1 MRKMMLL
8 AAALLGI
15 VMLSARPV
23 AQAGSPC
30 TVPASWGRL
39 ASTSTGSFSNT
50 IFAFEAADGTVRT
63 VPGNC
68 KSPAAP
74 IDMIHRSAD

>member
-1 MRKMMLL
+1 MRKALL
-8 AAALLGI
+8 ICAALIAAALLYAQPE
-15 VMLSARPV
+15 AR
-23 AQAGSPC
+23 AGNPC

-39 ASTSTGSFSNT
+39 ASITTGSFSMT

-68 KSPAAP
+68 KSPASP
-74 IDMIHRSAD
+74 IDTIHRSAD